1 MLITFLANINHFKCC
16 FYRHKYDDTHIF
28 SVKICPFLLLAS
40 AQIFM
45 SHTFHIPVLGLGYSV
60 DTPLKVARFGISS
73 VVSIVDDE
81 LAERMRKFHTE
92 KNGETYIPISKNE
105 KDSRAKR
112 ITAYLNLLN
121 RLVNQ
126 QIADLK
132 QQEFKVG
139 TELSQYFEMLP
150 ENSVLKNKYELIS
163 SLPESAEKLVLQ
175 AELRNCVEAGA
186 IDVNIM
192 SKVDKAN
199 YNPNGDYLGE
209 EYNGCACCFARLCSI

>member
-1 MLITFLANINHFKCC
+1 
-16 FYRHKYDDTHIF
+16 
-28 SVKICPFLLLAS
+28 
-40 AQIFM
+40 M